1 MAKTLLDEL
10 SERLR
15 AAQFELDREIDRLLR
30 EKREQFRYTL
40 KRDKVIFEIGVRR
53 LQRQQRTAI

>member
-10 SERLR
+10 ADRVR
-15 AAQFELDREIDRLLR
+15 AAQIELDREIDRLVR

-40 KRDKVIFEIGVRR
+40 KRGKVIFEIGVRR
-53 LQRQQRTAI
+53 LQRQQRTGI